1 VAHGQLGPVV
11 YTPLISHQGLEQ
23 ASKLFYSDGD
33 LVQMFNQL
41 DRLHEEM
48 HSTVRSSEGRPSLT
62 PLQTVE
68 TPDEAKF
75 IREFG
80 AELDR
85 ALALSRSYRKVWDTE
100 DLVRAHRPDGSANA
114 QQQNEAWA
122 VYYKSVYVCRR
133 LQLTLFR
140 MYRTFNGAISSVTSL
155 DLR

>member
-100 DLVRAHRPDGSANA
+100 DLVRAHRPMDLLMRSN
-114 QQQNEAWA
+114 
-122 VYYKSVYVCRR
+122 
-133 LQLTLFR
+133 
-140 MYRTFNGAISSVTSL
+140 RTKLGLSTTS
-155 DLR
+155 RSMCAEGCN